1 MPGLLLGEYYLGM
14 KSQLVMQKHDREMHA
29 REVPKLR
36 MSRIFKAI
44 VFAAT
49 KRNKNVKGI
58 CSGFQFR

>member
-1 MPGLLLGEYYLGM
+1 M

-44 VFAAT
+44 VFVAT

-58 CSGFQFR
+58 CSGF